1 MYFIIIGCVFLFGT
15 GILMYAMCC
24 ASGKTNRTEN
34 DLEQEFY
41 DRQKEEIELEEV

>member
-15 GILMYAMCC
+15 GILMYAMRC

-34 DLEQEFY
+34 DLKNESRTIPESF
-41 DRQKEEIELEEV
+41 RFVG